1 MMRVGAGRRVAVVSA
16 VCLAAVVGCRDAI
29 GPVAAAPDVRL
40 LGDTLVGD
48 RRQSGNVSYLAFA
61 VPVEV
66 RNTTSG
72 ALRFEECATVVEQQ
86 SAPGNWRRAWSPMC
100 PFSPSGVDIAAGET
114 RLFVMEVQAIL
125 AGPSAPVWDGAT
137 QTGAVR
143 AQVSLTGSAGELKAT
158 TNAVILRVPE

>member
-1 MMRVGAGRRVAVVSA
+1 MRVGAGWRVAVVSA
-16 VCLAAVVGCRDAI
+16 VCLAAVVGCRDAV

-48 RRQSGNVSYLAFA
+48 RRQSGNVSFLAFA

-86 SAPGNWRRAWSPMC
+86 SAPGNWRRAWSPLC
-100 PFSPSGVDIAAGET
+100 ALSPSDVDIAPGET
-114 RLFVMEVQAIL
+114 RLFVMEVHAAL
-125 AGPSAPVWDGAT
+125 SGPSAPVWEGAA

-143 AQVSLTGSAGELKAT
+143 AQVSLTSPAGEVKAA